1 MIEELWTSQSEM
13 EVLWDQMVLPL
24 LLVMEMA
31 TEAPEVR
38 MEQISQRSGSDAIE
52 RVRAK
57 PDAVGVKS

>member
-1 MIEELWTSQSEM
+1 M

-24 LLVMEMA
+24 LLVMETA

-38 MEQISQRSGSDAIE
+38 MEQISDRSGIDPIE

-57 PDAVGVKS
+57 PDAVGVKSWAP